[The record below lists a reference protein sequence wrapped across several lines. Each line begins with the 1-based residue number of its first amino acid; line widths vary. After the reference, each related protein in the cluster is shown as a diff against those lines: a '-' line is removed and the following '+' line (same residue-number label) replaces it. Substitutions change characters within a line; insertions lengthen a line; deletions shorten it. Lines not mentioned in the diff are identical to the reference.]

1 VEGQGRHAQDTD
13 AVSGELVSHIPSTE
27 RPAAVLEGFRPYD
40 APAAA
45 LYAERRW
52 WLGLTI
58 GDMFDK
64 SSDLYPRKEALVGR
78 THGGTE
84 GRYSC
89 ADLRRRVDE
98 LAVGM
103 LRAGFVPGDRVL
115 LQLPNWPEFVIA
127 YFALQKAGLVMVLLT
142 VNHTA
147 REVVHLARL
156 TQPAGWIVP
165 GHYRKTDYA
174 PLIAQVRQD
183 VPAMDKVVVVG
194 GAVPSGCL
202 SFAALQDGAVGAEE
216 IRIVLEAA
224 RPEPTA
230 VCQILPSGGTTGLP
244 KGAPRTHNDYI
255 CNIEYKSKA
264 WDLNVTDR
272 VLVATTV
279 GHNLALLVCVTAAVF
294 HGAGMVVL
302 DSTRPE
308 DFCRTVQDERIT
320 ATGLVP
326 TLMSRIAAFEALAE
340 YDLSSL
346 NKVYVGAAN
355 SPPDLVRAV
364 ESRLGVR
371 YTNAFG
377 MVEGVCSESRPDDPE
392 DIVCNT
398 IGRPVCPYDEVVTLD
413 ASGVKTAAGIEG
425 ELAARGPGIFTG
437 YFNNPA
443 ANQQA
448 FTPDGYFR
456 TGDLAVIDERGVI
469 RITGRLK
476 DIIIRGGENIAARD
490 VEDLISA
497 HPGVEYVAVVGLPDP
512 DLGEVVCAVVK
523 PRSGASLDADGIV
536 SHLESLEAPKKFI
549 PARVEIVQ
557 TIPLTAAGKADKK
570 LLRQQITAT
579 TTGAAGGEEKSA

>member
-1 VEGQGRHAQDTD
+1 MSHETLNGRP
-13 AVSGELVSHIPSTE
+13 VPVVG
-27 RPAAVLEGFRPYD
+27 RPVPTLAGFRPYD
-40 APAAA
+40 PSAAA

-52 WLGLTI
+52 WLGLTV

-64 SSDLYPRKEALVGR
+64 SADLYPRKEALVGWAAD
-78 THGGTE
+78 GTE
-84 GRYSC
+84 ERYSY
-89 ADLRRRVDE
+89 AELRRRVDE
-98 LAVGM
+98 MAFSL
-103 LRAGFVPGDRVL
+103 LRTGFVPGDRVL
-115 LQLPNWPEFVIA
+115 LQLPNWPEFVVA

-147 REVVHLARL
+147 REVAHLARL

-165 GHYRKTDYA
+165 GRYRTTDYA
-174 PLIAQVRQD
+174 PLIDQVRQD
-183 VPAMDKVVVVG
+183 VPTMDKVIVVG
-194 GAVPSGCL
+194 DPVPAGCL
-202 SFAALQDGAVGAEE
+202 SFAALQQSVVDAEE
-216 IRIVLEAA
+216 VRVVLEAA
-224 RPEPTA
+224 RPDPAA

-272 VLVATTV
+272 VLVGTTV
-279 GHNLALLVCVTAAVF
+279 GHNLALLVCVSAAVF

-308 DFCRTVQDERIT
+308 DFCRVVQDEGVT

-326 TLMSRIAAFEALAE
+326 TLMSRIAAFDRLAD
-340 YDLSSL
+340 YDLSTL
-346 NKVYVGAAN
+346 RKVYVGAAN
-355 SPPDLVRAV
+355 SPPGLVRAV
-364 ESRLGVR
+364 ESGLGVR

-377 MVEGVCSESRPDDPE
+377 MVEGPCSQSRPDDPE
-392 DIVCNT
+392 EIVCNT
-398 IGRPVCPYDEVVTLD
+398 IGRPICPYDELVTLD
-413 ASGVKTAAGIEG
+413 AAGAKTGPGVEG
-425 ELAARGPGIFTG
+425 ELAARGPGVFTG
-437 YFNNPA
+437 YFDNPA

-512 DLGEVVCAVVK
+512 DLGEAVCAVIK
-523 PRSGASLDADGIV
+523 PRAGSVVDRASIV
-536 SHLESLEAPKKFI
+536 LFLEAGDAPRKFI
-549 PARVEIVQ
+549 PAWIEIVEA
-557 TIPLTAAGKADKK
+557 IPLTAAGKADKK
-570 LLRQQITAT
+570 VLRQQITEKHA
-579 TTGAAGGEEKSA
+579 GDAGGGERTA